1 MKNITQKFKNWLIK
15 LLGGYT
21 QYDMNVK
28 DAEVHQTV
36 NRACAEIIVPWV
48 KAVQEICRKSDNTY
62 YPFCCEYCAT
72 PCKKPNGWCKDFWPS
87 TEKVQREDTGR

>member
-1 MKNITQKFKNWLIK
+1 MKNIIQKFKNWLIK

-28 DAEVHQTV
+28 DAEANQAV
-36 NRACAEIIVPWV
+36 NRACAEVIALWV

-62 YPFCCEYCAT
+62 YSFCCEYCAT
-72 PCKKPNGWCKDFWPS
+72 PCKKRNGWCEGFWPS
-87 TEKVQREDTGR
+87 AEKKQWGYTGR

>member
-1 MKNITQKFKNWLIK
+1 MKNIIQKFKNWLIK

-21 QYDMNVK
+21 QYDMNAK
-28 DAEVHQTV
+28 DAEAHRAI
-36 NRACAEIIVPWV
+36 NRACAEVIVPWV
-48 KAVQEICRKSDNTY
+48 KVVQEICRKSDNTY

-87 TEKVQREDTGR
+87 AEKKQWGYTDR

>member
-1 MKNITQKFKNWLIK
+1 MKNIIQKFKNWLIK

-21 QYDMNVK
+21 LE
-28 DAEVHQTV
+28 EVHRAA
-36 NRACAEIIVPWV
+36 NRARVEIIVPWRKV
-48 KAVQEICRKSDNTY
+48 VQEICRKSDNTY

-87 TEKVQREDTGR
+87 AEKKQWGYTGK

>member
-1 MKNITQKFKNWLIK
+1 MKNIIQKFKNWLIK

-21 QYDMNVK
+21 LEEVHRAVNRTC
-28 DAEVHQTV
+28 AEV
-36 NRACAEIIVPWV
+36 IVPWV

-72 PCKKPNGWCKDFWPS
+72 PCKKPNGWCKEFWPS
-87 TEKVQREDTGR
+87 TEKKQWGYADR